1 MAEPAKNSKLE
12 LMSDAGS
19 LEVVFGGLS
28 DKWLSP
34 SQKRQHLLEKQTK
47 SYEKAQM
54 GTQLPFSGSFSSEK
68 PSSNHPK
75 QGVPAAG
82 TGDRFIPS
90 HSWGIARQLFALP
103 ETAFLYEADVS
114 CKSEKEQNNIIFEAF
129 LERELLQLD
138 AEHVLDVHDDNREQN
153 PTSFSGSK
161 QSYKP
166 AKRGS
171 FHLSDRKPASKSGY
185 GPAEHEAVGKRPK
198 ILHFSDRKANR
209 HSETVED
216 FDCPLSGSNK
226 KEDNPVLKNIR
237 HMRRIGKTPLKV
249 LDAPGLLDDFYQ
261 VSVLTCPPTL
271 VPRLL

>member
-19 LEVVFGGLS
+19 LEAVFGGLS

-75 QGVPAAG
+75 HGVPAAG

-138 AEHVLDVHDDNREQN
+138 AEHVLDVHDDNREQH
-153 PTSFSGSK
+153 PTSF
-161 QSYKP
+161 
-166 AKRGS
+166 
-171 FHLSDRKPASKSGY
+171 
-185 GPAEHEAVGKRPK
+185 
-198 ILHFSDRKANR
+198 
-209 HSETVED
+209 
-216 FDCPLSGSNK
+216 
-226 KEDNPVLKNIR
+226 
-237 HMRRIGKTPLKV
+237 
-249 LDAPGLLDDFYQ
+249 
-261 VSVLTCPPTL
+261 
-271 VPRLL
+271 